1 MDWIIVAIVIL
12 FFTVAILTSD
22 YWLDKF
28 FGTHPIHEW
37 DETRKFRR
45 QTQALTPEPKQVQPD
60 YLYWADTEPAHKRQS
75 YIDFRP
81 EGKR

>member
-1 MDWIIVAIVIL
+1 MDWFIVAVVIL

-37 DETRKFRR
+37 DETRQWNDMR
-45 QTQALTPEPKQVQPD
+45 QALEPQLEKD
-60 YLYWADTEPAHKRQS
+60 LGGTEYQN
-75 YIDFRP
+75 YYDFRHR
-81 EGKR
+81 EDEA